1 MAIHVIDE
9 ANRCLQCKKPMC
21 QQGCP
26 IHTPIPEMIR
36 ALKEGGIEE
45 AGNMLFSNNPMSLVC
60 SLVCNHEGQCEGHC
74 VLGRKGQPVHISSIE
89 NYISD
94 TCLERIDIESLPKN
108 GKKVA
113 VIGAGPAGLTIA
125 ILLTKKGYNV
135 TIFDS
140 RDKIGG
146 VLQYGIPEFRLPK
159 TILERYKKKLL
170 DLGIRI
176 RPNTTI
182 GGALEIK
189 DLFRDGYASIFIGTG
204 VWRPKTLGIKGESLG
219 NVHFAIDYLAN
230 PDAYDLGNRVAIIGV
245 GNSAMDVARTVIR
258 KGSHDVTLFARA
270 DHSDA
275 SSHETQ
281 YAMLDGAKFA
291 YNRGVVEINDEGP
304 VFQEIY
310 YDEQGNIKGY
320 SENLEQVYAD
330 STIISIS
337 QGPKSKLV
345 NTTKGLEATEN
356 GLLKTDCHGET
367 TVEGIFASVDV
378 VLGAKTVVEAVAYS
392 KTVAEAMDAYM
403 RSKDDKE
410 NTKGE
415 R

>member
-1 MAIHVIDE
+1 MAVHVIDE

-26 IHTPIPEMIR
+26 IHTPIPAIIKAMR
-36 ALKEGGIEE
+36 EGRLEE
-45 AGNMLFSNNPMSLVC
+45 AGEIAFENNPMSLVC
-60 SLVCNHEGQCEGHC
+60 SLVCNHERQCEGHC
-74 VLGRKGQPVHISSIE
+74 VLGRKGQPIHVSSIE

-94 TCLERIDIESLPKN
+94 TCFERIGIRCAPKN

-113 VIGAGPAGLTIA
+113 VIGAGPAGITIA
-125 ILLTKKGYNV
+125 ILLTKKGYSV

-159 TILERYKKKLL
+159 SILERYKKKLRSI
-170 DLGIRI
+170 GIKI

-189 DLFRDGYASIFIGTG
+189 DLFRDGYQSIFIGTG
-204 VWRPKTLGIKGESLG
+204 VWRPKKLGIKGESLG

-230 PDAYDLGNRVAIIGV
+230 PDAYELGDKVAVIGV

-258 KGSHDVTLFARA
+258 HGSRDVTLYARGTR
-270 DHSDA
+270 SDA
-275 SSHETQ
+275 SLHETQ
-281 YAMLDGAKFA
+281 YAMLDGAKFEFGK
-291 YNRGVVEINDEGP
+291 NIVEINDDGP
-304 VFQEIY
+304 VFRDIR
-310 YDEQGNIKGY
+310 YDEEGNITGY
-320 SENLEQVYAD
+320 AEETQQVCAD
-330 STIISIS
+330 SVIISIS

-345 NTTKGLEATEN
+345 NTTEGLKATQN
-356 GLLKTDCHGET
+356 GLLETDESGET
-367 TVEGIFASVDV
+367 TVEGIFASGDV

-392 KTVAEAMDAYM
+392 KVVAEAMDRYM
-403 RSKDDKE
+403 QNKDKE
-410 NTKGE
+410 CNRDE
-415 R
+415 D